1 MQDGNGHTYLSDTE
15 LVKLAYTMAVGP
27 HRFEKMSRQLLDRL
41 EQITGS
47 DVPVGAD
54 GVPDAMASEAFE
66 PLVQHFEGAFALVE
80 AQGRRFDSFPSSVRV
95 MEATDTPVILLRP
108 NGFVQRSNAAAK
120 AQIGI
125 VDGSVIDAD
134 LFQHGHADRLLA
146 DLNHLEDF
154 DSDKIISIYNVIDK
168 DTDQNIRM
176 ALTRTLDFEGDTVGH
191 LAAIHVG
198 WSQDL
203 AAHFGEAFDLTD
215 TELAVTRAIVSG
227 QTLADLAEERGRSI
241 HTVRNQLKALLAK
254 LALKSQT
261 ELACLYAGY
270 VKLNVRYR
278 HNEETRSTPLDVER
292 TEHALPRANGRQLT
306 YELFGNPKGRPVVLF
321 PSMLGGNTITDA
333 MARAVQRHN
342 LRLIIIWRPGFSQ
355 STVDGPPDRAAFE
368 TYANDV
374 SDLQDTLNVTKA
386 TMVGTMTTA
395 MWAYACAKYVPDRV
409 ISVLQVN
416 GVTPTWR
423 GPHAK
428 LISGLERLRLFLA
441 RHVPNVGMT
450 VIRGFISRVDAG
462 YDHEV
467 VSNLL
472 NGIEPDLETIE
483 DPEIRHKFRNAYLQT
498 TRQGMLGFV
507 RELKLY
513 ASDWH
518 FLTENLDAPVH
529 YITGEEN
536 MVYREP
542 VIKAYTQHL
551 TNHTYEIVP
560 ATGHLMLYQ
569 ATDLVFDRIA
579 AASVS
584 NAARAQ

>member
-1 MQDGNGHTYLSDTE
+1 M
-15 LVKLAYTMAVGP
+15 
-27 HRFEKMSRQLLDRL
+27 
-41 EQITGS
+41 
-47 DVPVGAD
+47 
-54 GVPDAMASEAFE
+54 
-66 PLVQHFEGAFALVE
+66 
-80 AQGRRFDSFPSSVRV
+80 
-95 MEATDTPVILLRP
+95 
-108 NGFVQRSNAAAK
+108 QRSNKVAK

-125 VDGSVIDAD
+125 EDGQILDPN

-146 DLNHLEDF
+146 DLGRLENF
-154 DSDKIISIYNVIDK
+154 DSDKIISIYNVIDHE
-168 DTDQNIRM
+168 TDQNIRM

-215 TELAVTRAIVSG
+215 TELAVTRAVISG
-227 QTLADLAEERGRSI
+227 QTLADLADERGRSI

-278 HNEETRSTPLDVER
+278 HNKETRSTPLDVER
-292 TEHALPRANGRQLT
+292 TEYALPRANGRQLT
-306 YELFGNPKGRPVVLF
+306 YELFGSPKGRPVVLF

-333 MARAVQRHN
+333 MARAVQRHD
-342 LRLIIIWRPGFSQ
+342 LRLIIVWRPGFSQ
-355 STVDGPPDRAAFE
+355 STVDGPPDHGAFE
-368 TYANDV
+368 RYANDV
-374 SDLQDTLNVTKA
+374 NDLLNALSVTKA

-395 MWAYACAKYVPDRV
+395 MWAYACAKYIPDHV
-409 ISVLQVN
+409 TSVLQVN

-423 GPHAK
+423 GAYAK

-441 RHVPNVGMT
+441 RHVPDVGMT

-472 NGIEPDLETIE
+472 SGIEPDLATIE

-507 RELKLY
+507 RELQLY

-518 FLTENLDAPVH
+518 FLTENLTRPVH

-542 VIKAYTQHL
+542 VIKAYVKQLSQHS
-551 TNHTYEIVP
+551 YEIVP
-560 ATGHLMLYQ
+560 NTGHLMLYQ

-579 AASVS
+579 KASLSDVGS
-584 NAARAQ
+584 PTSRNVTL

>member
-1 MQDGNGHTYLSDTE
+1 MQNGTGHTYLSDTE

-47 DVPVGAD
+47 DVPVGGD

-146 DLNHLEDF
+146 DLNNLEDL
-154 DSDKIISIYNVIDK
+154 DSDKIISIYNVIGK
-168 DTDQNIRM
+168 ATDQNIRM

-278 HNEETRSTPLDVER
+278 HNEETDSTPLDVER

-306 YELFGNPKGRPVVLF
+306 YELFGSPKGRPVVLF

-333 MARAVQRHN
+333 MASAAQRHN

-368 TYANDV
+368 RYATDV
-374 SDLQDTLNVTKA
+374 SDLLNNLNVTKA

-395 MWAYACAKYVPDRV
+395 M
-409 ISVLQVN
+409 
-416 GVTPTWR
+416 
-423 GPHAK
+423 
-428 LISGLERLRLFLA
+428 
-441 RHVPNVGMT
+441 
-450 VIRGFISRVDAG
+450 
-462 YDHEV
+462 
-467 VSNLL
+467 
-472 NGIEPDLETIE
+472 
-483 DPEIRHKFRNAYLQT
+483 
-498 TRQGMLGFV
+498 
-507 RELKLY
+507 
-513 ASDWH
+513 
-518 FLTENLDAPVH
+518 
-529 YITGEEN
+529 
-536 MVYREP
+536 
-542 VIKAYTQHL
+542 
-551 TNHTYEIVP
+551 
-560 ATGHLMLYQ
+560 
-569 ATDLVFDRIA
+569 
-579 AASVS
+579 
-584 NAARAQ
+584 